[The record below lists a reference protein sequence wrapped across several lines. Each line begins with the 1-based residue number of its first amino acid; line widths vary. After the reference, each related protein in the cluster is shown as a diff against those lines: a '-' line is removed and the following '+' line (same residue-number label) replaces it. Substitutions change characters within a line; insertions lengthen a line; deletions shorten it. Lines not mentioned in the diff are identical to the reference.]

1 MYGRKY
7 QIKYRRKSLVEYL
20 KIVALRVQCIFVF
33 VLF

>member
-1 MYGRKY
+1 MYCRKY